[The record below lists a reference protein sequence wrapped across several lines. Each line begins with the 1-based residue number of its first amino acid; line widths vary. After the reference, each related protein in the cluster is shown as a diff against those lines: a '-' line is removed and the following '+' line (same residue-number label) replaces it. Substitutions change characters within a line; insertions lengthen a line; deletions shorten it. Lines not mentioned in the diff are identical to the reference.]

1 MNPRPSLDL
10 RLYLVTDAP
19 ERCRYGLLE
28 TVKRAVQGGVT
39 MVQYRRENADY
50 EMMLQEARPLREYL
64 RSVGIPFI
72 VNNEVKLALE
82 LEADGI
88 HVGQSDMPAEDV
100 RRMVGEKMLIGL
112 SVSNEQEMRTIPAD
126 IVDYVGCGPV
136 FTTATKPDA
145 APPVGLEGWAE
156 LSALCPLPL
165 VAIGGINVERARAIR
180 AAGRCDGVA
189 VVSAVCG
196 ADTPTAAARALL
208 STQL

>member
-1 MNPRPSLDL
+1 M
-10 RLYLVTDAP
+10 
-19 ERCRYGLLE
+19 
-28 TVKRAVQGGVT
+28 
-39 MVQYRRENADY
+39 
-50 EMMLQEARPLREYL
+50 
-64 RSVGIPFI
+64 
-72 VNNEVKLALE
+72 NNEVKLALE